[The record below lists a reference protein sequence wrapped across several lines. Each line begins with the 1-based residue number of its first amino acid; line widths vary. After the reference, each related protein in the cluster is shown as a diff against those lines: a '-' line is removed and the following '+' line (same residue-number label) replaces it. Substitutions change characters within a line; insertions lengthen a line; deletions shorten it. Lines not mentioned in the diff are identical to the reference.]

1 MAKKQEAAP
10 ARNTPSHG
18 VFVVENEGA
27 SAFWTRIGV
36 AWQHND
42 GEGLNVQLSAIP
54 VGGRI
59 VIRIRKEQ
67 E

>member
-1 MAKKQEAAP
+1 MAKAKETTAP
-10 ARNTPSHG
+10 KNTPSHG

-59 VIRIRKEQ
+59 VIRTRKEQ